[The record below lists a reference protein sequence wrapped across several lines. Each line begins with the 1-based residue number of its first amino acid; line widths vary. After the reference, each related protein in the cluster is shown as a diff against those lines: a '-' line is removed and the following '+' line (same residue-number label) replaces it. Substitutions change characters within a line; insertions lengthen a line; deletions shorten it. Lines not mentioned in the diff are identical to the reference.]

1 MSETRLDGQISSLEA
16 HIELL
21 KHERRK
27 LTRQMVENR
36 QHTAECVNMI
46 RRLKAR
52 KKVTE

>member
-1 MSETRLDGQISSLEA
+1 MSEIDEKISSLEA

-36 QHTAECVNMI
+36 QRTAECANMI